1 MKKQQRH
8 AAQQCPVS
16 HLPVRTQPHWTVF
29 HEHADYTVTFEVIG
43 TDILH
48 GQAIADHETVLD
60 YMDNDL
66 FQAVCDDLDLTGR
79 DVFVMIN
86 LNPIRKIALSYK
98 RDFANLVYNWGPLF
112 SVLIVYNVHPEILP
126 IIEGFASICP
136 CNTRMEIADSYRNA
150 LLRITSHKKRSE
162 LSALPENTAGDRE
175 DYQKKAFL
183 CTLARM
189 LWIDMLDYPVP
200 VLNRDDSRYAYFLAL
215 EAFRKDLLAKEQEH
229 QEKIGT
235 LKRSAD
241 HEYEQHQIHLNAE
254 IDLRKKNADGFSRII
269 EELKQIIAAK
279 DAELAGISSIIEEKT
294 GKLSRICEQ
303 ISQATISPEQ
313 KNAMISDCRN
323 MIAADAAEQQI
334 RMELTDTDTAFLALL
349 QEKHPGLS
357 EKELRISLLIKLNY
371 DTREI
376 ARMSGL
382 TKRGMETTRYRM
394 HKKLGLEKHH
404 SMKYYFS
411 SLAENPPGNRP

>member
-1 MKKQQRH
+1 MR
-8 AAQQCPVS
+8 QCPVCN
-16 HLPVRTQPHWTVF
+16 LPVRAHPNWTVY
-29 HEHADYTVTFEVIG
+29 HEHADYTVTFEAIG

-66 FQAVCDDLDLTGR
+66 FQAVCDDLDLKGQA
-79 DVFVMIN
+79 VFVMIN

-112 SVLIVYNVHPEILP
+112 SVLIVYNVHQEILP
-126 IIEGFASICP
+126 IIEGFAAICP
-136 CNTRMEIADSYRNA
+136 YNTKMEIADSYQSA
-150 LLRITSHKKRSE
+150 LSQISSHKNRPKPDV
-162 LSALPENTAGDRE
+162 LPEKTAADRE
-175 DYQKKAFL
+175 DFQKKAFL
-183 CTLARM
+183 GTLARM

-200 VLNRDDSRYAYFLAL
+200 VLNRNDTHYAFFLAL
-215 EAFRKDLLAKEQEH
+215 EEFRKDMQAKELEH
-229 QEKIGT
+229 QDKIST
-235 LKRSAD
+235 LKRSAS
-241 HEYEQHQIHLNAE
+241 HEFEKYQIHLNAKL
-254 IDLRKKNADGFSRII
+254 DFQKKNAAVFTCTI

-294 GKLSRICEQ
+294 GKLSGICEQ
-303 ISQATISPEQ
+303 ISLATISPEQ
-313 KNAMISDCRN
+313 KNDLIRDCRN
-323 MIAADAAEQQI
+323 MIAAGAAEQQI
-334 RMELTDTDTAFLALL
+334 RMELTETDTAFLARL
-349 QEKHPGLS
+349 QDKHPTLS

-382 TKRGMETTRYRM
+382 TKRGMETTRYRL

-404 SMKYYFS
+404 SMKNYFS
-411 SLAENPPGNRP
+411 SLTENSFGKVP